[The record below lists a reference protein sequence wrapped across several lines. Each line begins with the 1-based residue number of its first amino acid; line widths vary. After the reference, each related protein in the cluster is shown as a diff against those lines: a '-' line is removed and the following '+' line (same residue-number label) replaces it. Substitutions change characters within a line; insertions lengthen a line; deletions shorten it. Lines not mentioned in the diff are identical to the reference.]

1 MNVLN
6 CELNLDPT
14 IDYKFRKKHY
24 STMKPRTQKSVKLSE
39 RFFGT
44 VSTTV
49 GAQVL

>member
-24 STMKPRTQKSVKLSE
+24 SIMKPRTQKSVKLTE
-39 RFFGT
+39 RLT